1 MSETA
6 NNEIIEISDNMNPT
20 GVTVVTC
27 TRRTNSF
34 NNVFEN
40 YMRQEQKLKE
50 LIIILHDDSM
60 DINKWKE
67 AANEISNVR
76 FFQMNE
82 NISLGA
88 CLNFAVQQ
96 ATFDIIAKLDDDDYY
111 GPKYLN
117 DSIKAFD
124 EVEADVIGKSTSY
137 VYFQKEQI
145 LAIRHSG
152 NENCYVKHIDGPSLI
167 FKKSVI
173 SVVKFRDISRG
184 EDKWFCKDCLDHEIK
199 MYSVNR
205 FHHIYM
211 RHANTEDH
219 TWTIENRRLIK
230 MCKII
235 ARGII
240 EYDKYINC

>member
-1 MSETA
+1 MSESG
-6 NNEIIEISDNMNPT
+6 NKEENEIIDNMNPI

-40 YMRQEQKLKE
+40 YIRQEQKLKE
-50 LIIILHDDSM
+50 LIIILHDDSA
-60 DINKWKE
+60 DIDKWNE
-67 AANEISNVR
+67 AANETSNVR
-76 FFQMNE
+76 IFQMSE
-82 NISLGA
+82 NISLGT

-96 ATFDIIAKLDDDDYY
+96 ATFDIIAKFDDDDYY

-137 VYFQKEQI
+137 VYFQKEQV
-145 LAIRHSG
+145 LAIRHNG

-167 FKKSVI
+167 FKKGVI
-173 SVVKFRDISRG
+173 SIVKFRDISRG

-211 RHANTEDH
+211 RHANHEDH
-219 TWTIENRRLIK
+219 TWTIENRRLVK

-235 ARGII
+235 ARGEI
-240 EYDKYINC
+240 EYEKYINC